1 MIRYALALS
10 CAFLL
15 CCGPKP
21 PPEEPETEPETEPE
35 IEPEPE
41 DELQVVGLTGSLS
54 QSEVNGTMEMKAIPA
69 FNLCFEYYLEDHE
82 FLYGDLK
89 LGFEVQPSGKVSK
102 VTLLHSTYGDFELE
116 KCFVGKSKFLK
127 FPEPRGGGT
136 EVKYDFSTDVLPGVK
151 SPQEGS
157 SIKLKKALAPFQSE
171 IKKCLGGKNAGYTVT
186 FYLGDSMSE
195 EVENDNGKL
204 VTKTLSR
211 VLTLGGYGPD
221 GSREGL
227 ECLYDASK
235 SWKLE
240 MDVDGIR
247 KVTLEL

>member
-1 MIRYALALS
+1 MMRNVLALS
-10 CAFLL
+10 CALL
-15 CCGPKP
+15 MSCGPRP
-21 PPEEPETEPETEPE
+21 PAEEPEPTNDVEPEP
-35 IEPEPE
+35 EPEPE
-41 DELQVVGLTGSLS
+41 DELEVVGLTGSLS

-69 FNLCFEYYLEDHE
+69 FNLCFEFYLEDHE
-82 FLYGDLK
+82 FLFGDLK
-89 LGFEVQPSGKVSK
+89 LGFKVLPSGKVSE
-102 VTLLHSTYGDFELE
+102 VTLLHSTYGDYKLE
-116 KCFVGKSKFLK
+116 KCFTGKSKFIK

-136 EVKYDFSTDVLPGVK
+136 EVTYDFSTDVLPGVT

-157 SIKLKKALAPFQSE
+157 TIKLKKALSPFQPE
-171 IKKCLGGKNAGYTVT
+171 IKECLGGKDAGYSVT

-195 EVENDNGKL
+195 EVENDKGKL

-221 GSREGL
+221 GDTDGI
-227 ECLYDASK
+227 ECLYDAAR

-240 MDVDGIR
+240 MDVDGVR